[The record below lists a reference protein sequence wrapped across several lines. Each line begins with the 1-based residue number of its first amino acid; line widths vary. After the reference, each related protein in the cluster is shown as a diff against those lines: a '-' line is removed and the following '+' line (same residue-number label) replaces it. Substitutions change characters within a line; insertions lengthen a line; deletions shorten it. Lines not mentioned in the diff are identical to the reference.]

1 MRSARAAHDLLGEM
15 GLEAFAA
22 RARREL
28 EAAGETARKRTIATR
43 LELTVQEA
51 QIARLARDGLSNP
64 EIGIRLFLSPRTV
77 RYHLGK
83 VFTKLDITSRS
94 QLRRLPPATADA
106 VLPR

>member
-1 MRSARAAHDLLGEM
+1 MLEEM

-22 RARREL
+22 RARLEL
-28 EAAGETARKRTIATR
+28 EAAGETARERTIATR

-64 EIGIRLFLSPRTV
+64 EIGTRLFLSPRTV
-77 RYHLGK
+77 QYHLGK

-94 QLRRLPPATADA
+94 QLRRILPATADTA
-106 VLPR
+106 LPR

>member
-1 MRSARAAHDLLGEM
+1 MLEEM

-22 RARREL
+22 RGSREL

-51 QIARLARDGLSNP
+51 QIARLARAACRTRRSAPGCSC
-64 EIGIRLFLSPRTV
+64 PRTV
-77 RYHLGK
+77 QNHLGK

-94 QLRRLPPATADA
+94 QLRRILPATADTA
-106 VLPR
+106 RPR